1 MQEDG
6 ESEGG
11 GWLKWLLIAPLCA
24 AAGALLVRAA
34 LHRSPAPAPAAAPQA
49 VERTAVPAAP
59 AAPEAMPAPA
69 AAAAAPAA
77 KAAGGDGELQ
87 SDDYTTGEAGV
98 VWGGAKPADA
108 PARPAAAAAATAAPA
123 DPAQAKKDTGTGF
136 MYGALTKL
144 SGKLLDNPKAMTALF
159 NNEYVVKGFMSRDTV
174 KQATASK
181 ASLAAYL
188 SNPAN
193 VSKFMSKAP
202 VQEGLKRPELLKL
215 MAGTKMVSQMMDT
228 PGGKALSQDPEALAQ
243 VVASNPALV
252 SLLTDP
258 AVLAALM
265 SNPKTAVL
273 ASSGM
278 SVPRK

>member
-6 ESEGG
+6 ESGEGG
-11 GWLKWLLIAPLCA
+11 GWLKWALIVPLSA
-24 AAGALLVRAA
+24 AAGALMVRTA
-34 LHRSPAPAPAAAPQA
+34 LHRAPATPAAAAPRA
-49 VERTAVPAAP
+49 VERAAVPAAV
-59 AAPEAMPAPA
+59 PEAMPAPA
-69 AAAAAPAA
+69 AASAAPAE
-77 KAAGGDGELQ
+77 KVAAGNGELQ

-98 VWGGAKPADA
+98 VWGGAKPAAA
-108 PARPAAAAAATAAPA
+108 PAKPAATAAAPEAPA

-144 SGKLLDNPKAMTALF
+144 SGKLLDNPKALTALF

-202 VQEGLKRPELLKL
+202 VQEGLKRPELLKM

-228 PGGKALSQDPEALAQ
+228 PGGKALSQDPMALAQ
-243 VVASNPALV
+243 VVGSNPALV
-252 SLLTDP
+252 SLMTDP
-258 AVLAALM
+258 AVLSALM

-273 ASSGM
+273 ASSGAG
-278 SVPRK
+278 VPRR